1 MLLTGIFM
9 VCAAVTA
16 NVLAQPHMKIITA
29 PGRHAFWLFS
39 LVRAGFGSALLGN
52 VLWAAPLA
60 VDLTSREQSRQFFRA
75 VYGASESVPMGFTG
89 DVAASQAGDTSAA
102 FKEAVRLRVNFF
114 RAFAGIP
121 GEVQFAATL
130 NAKCQ
135 QAALMGSLNN
145 VISHYPA
152 ASARGYTA
160 NGAEACGK
168 SNLAL
173 LETGPSAI
181 TGYVRDEGAGNRDVG
196 HRRWLFYPQTRQMG
210 TGDVPASASYN
221 ATNALWIL
229 DETNYTAARPTTR
242 DPFIAWPPA
251 GYVPHT
257 LVFPRWS
264 LSVAGANFSQAFV
277 NVKRGG
283 SAVPVAV
290 GGVNNGYGEN
300 TIVWSIDNQDANA
313 IATHERPASDVTY
326 SVEVTN
332 VQVAGSAQSYRYTVT
347 VYDPDTTGPGGLP
360 LRLAGPAV
368 PVVGQA
374 NTYSVTAP
382 SYLGRLQWRSLRFS
396 PVAPRFDAEG
406 GAGLGG
412 LIADTN
418 VYDPVVTDLRG
429 AGAASFRLMHP
440 IPVKFDQILA
450 FPDTY
455 YAADASATL
464 TFLSRLGY
472 ATPRQVARVQVST
485 DDGVSWSDL
494 YRQAGDSTS
503 GEQAFRARVVSLAG
517 YEKRAFRVRFNFTY
531 TNGGTRFSQ
540 TDPGVGWY
548 LDDLVLTGVSKVSP
562 SSITALSSANFS
574 FTPSD
579 ATEVGLQVR
588 GLIDVYPSE
597 WSSVLTAFAGASS
610 SGTSGGNTGGNTS
623 TTNPA
628 VTPPSPPTGNAR
640 LVNLSVR
647 TTAGRDSAALVVGF
661 NLTGSAS
668 KPMLIR
674 GIGPTLGMFGV
685 VGALA
690 DPVMVLKNSS
700 GGTVL
705 ENDNW
710 GGAAV
715 VVAAAGRLGAFALD
729 ASSRDSVALPAL
741 TPGAYT
747 ATVTPA
753 NAATTPGIALVE
765 LYDADPTA
773 GSRLTNVSTRA
784 LVGTGN
790 EILVVGFAVS
800 GSGTRNLLIRAIGP
814 TLAAFGVTGT
824 LADPKL
830 EIYQNGALIRASDN
844 WDAGLAPLFATVGAF
859 PLTTNST
866 DAALALA
873 LSPGTYTAQVSGVG
887 NTAGVALVEVYELP

>member
-1 MLLTGIFM
+1 M
-9 VCAAVTA
+9 
-16 NVLAQPHMKIITA
+16 
-29 PGRHAFWLFS
+29 RD
-39 LVRAGFGSALLGN
+39 LLG
-52 VLWAAPLA
+52 
-60 VDLTSREQSRQFFRA
+60 
-75 VYGASESVPMGFTG
+75 GF
-89 DVAASQAGDTSAA
+89 
-102 FKEAVRLRVNFF
+102 
-114 RAFAGIP
+114 
-121 GEVQFAATL
+121 
-130 NAKCQ
+130 KC
-135 QAALMGSLNN
+135 
-145 VISHYPA
+145 
-152 ASARGYTA
+152 
-160 NGAEACGK
+160 
-168 SNLAL
+168 
-173 LETGPSAI
+173 
-181 TGYVRDEGAGNRDVG
+181 
-196 HRRWLFYPQTRQMG
+196 G
-210 TGDVPASASYN
+210 TC
-221 ATNALWIL
+221 
-229 DETNYTAARPTTR
+229 
-242 DPFIAWPPA
+242 
-251 GYVPHT
+251 
-257 LVFPRWS
+257 
-264 LSVAGANFSQAFV
+264 
-277 NVKRGG
+277 
-283 SAVPVAV
+283 
-290 GGVNNGYGEN
+290 
-300 TIVWSIDNQDANA
+300 
-313 IATHERPASDVTY
+313 
-326 SVEVTN
+326 
-332 VQVAGSAQSYRYTVT
+332 
-347 VYDPDTTGPGGLP
+347 
-360 LRLAGPAV
+360 
-368 PVVGQA
+368 
-374 NTYSVTAP
+374 
-382 SYLGRLQWRSLRFS
+382 
-396 PVAPRFDAEG
+396 
-406 GAGLGG
+406 
-412 LIADTN
+412 
-418 VYDPVVTDLRG
+418 
-429 AGAASFRLMHP
+429 
-440 IPVKFDQILA
+440 
-450 FPDTY
+450 
-455 YAADASATL
+455 
-464 TFLSRLGY
+464 
-472 ATPRQVARVQVST
+472 
-485 DDGVSWSDL
+485 
-494 YRQAGDSTS
+494 
-503 GEQAFRARVVSLAG
+503 
-517 YEKRAFRVRFNFTY
+517 
-531 TNGGTRFSQ
+531 
-540 TDPGVGWY
+540 
-548 LDDLVLTGVSKVSP
+548 
-562 SSITALSSANFS
+562 
-574 FTPSD
+574 
-579 ATEVGLQVR
+579 
-588 GLIDVYPSE
+588 
-597 WSSVLTAFAGASS
+597 
-610 SGTSGGNTGGNTS
+610 GNTGGNTS